1 MSSTKFKKDKE
12 IIGDYET
19 QVKGAPPKCVLCV
32 RVRACACRVDVCI
45 VCPPPVSSAT
55 LAGRP
60 AFHAVW
66 RGRGRSNGLRS
77 TRARRVFRGSGGP
90 ASVPCCWVK

>member
-45 VCPPPVSSAT
+45 VPPPPLSVVPHSLGDPPFTLCGAFAVGLMVS
-55 LAGRP
+55 GP
-60 AFHAVW
+60 
-66 RGRGRSNGLRS
+66 RGRGGSSVVPAVRLR
-77 TRARRVFRGSGGP
+77 
-90 ASVPCCWVK
+90 CCVAG